1 MMILLIVARWLMP
14 KGDMTR
20 DQLSGLLLYYLGTA
34 SDIVDFFSVLSE
46 GDELLLNTAFVYTI
60 LIAWAWSMCQFMF
73 VVTMTVASDDP
84 PPAIDIEVGGKK
96 RFLNPE
102 ERLSCWKRF
111 KKRLISILA
120 SEAWAI
126 GISMIMQ
133 DGPFAAIRLTCL
145 FYWNIRTYTNYFFTF
160 KNVLIL
166 CLQVYRLVA
175 VYEEFKKSKA
185 AQEEKRKEDLKE
197 QFKHATT
204 KARAVAAITGG
215 MRKKRSDL
223 QREDTIEDLS
233 EEEDVDASKD
243 EEITDYEDDN
253 NEKHIKFVSE
263 TEVDSDYDT
272 THRTMS
278 SSGSLPEV
286 SC

>member
-46 GDELLLNTAFVYTI
+46 GDVLLLNTTFVYTI
-60 LIAWAWSMCQFMF
+60 LLAWAWSMCQFMF
-73 VVTMTVASDDP
+73 VVTMTVSSDDP
-84 PPAIDIEVGGKK
+84 PPSVDVEAGGRKK
-96 RFLNPE
+96 FLNPE
-102 ERLSCWKRF
+102 ERLSWWQRF
-111 KKRLISILA
+111 KKKLISILA

-126 GISMIMQ
+126 VISMIMQ

-175 VYEEFKKSKA
+175 VYEEYKKGKLQ
-185 AQEEKRKEDLKE
+185 QEEKHKEELRE
-197 QFKHATT
+197 HLKHATT
-204 KARAVAAITGG
+204 KARAVAAISG
-215 MRKKRSDL
+215 RFAKKRSDL
-223 QREDTIEDLS
+223 ERESTIEDLT
-233 EEEDVDASKD
+233 EEEVVTSD
-243 EEITDYEDDN
+243 EEIIEDSDD
-253 NEKHIKFVSE
+253 EKHAKYVSE
-263 TEVDSDYDT
+263 TEVDSDYET

-278 SSGSLPEV
+278 SASLPEV